1 MHFNKNADVT
11 NAMLRIA
18 DSLAYVA
25 AARHVY
31 VVVDDMEVEHR
42 RLFVK
47 AKNNLS
53 ADNKALSYMT
63 GARKVGEDEET
74 GEEIS
79 APYIIWGAEHVKV
92 TATEAMQAEAEG
104 RQSKQARHEASEFLQ
119 SRLAGGPVM
128 ADDLK
133 EEAEANGIS
142 WRTLKRAKKKLNI
155 ETKKEKG
162 NTRGKWFWSLPSRPH
177 HYGD

>member
-31 VVVDDMEVEHR
+31 VVVDDPGVEHR

-53 ADNKALSYMT
+53 PDNSALSYMT
-63 GARKVGEDEET
+63 GVRKVGEDEET
-74 GEEIS
+74 GEEIF

-104 RQSKQARHEASEFLQ
+104 GQSKQARNEASEFLITVGRGTGNGRRPQ
-119 SRLAGGPVM
+119 RRGGSQRHFM
-128 ADDLK
+128 AH
-133 EEAEANGIS
+133 ASA
-142 WRTLKRAKKKLNI
+142 RKKGTQHRYQ
-155 ETKKEKG
+155 EREG
-162 NTRGKWFWSLPSRPH
+162 GHSGKVVLVAPITSPALW
-177 HYGD
+177 

>member
-1 MHFNKNADVT
+1 
-11 NAMLRIA
+11 
-18 DSLAYVA
+18 
-25 AARHVY
+25 
-31 VVVDDMEVEHR
+31 VVVDDVEVEHR

-53 ADNKALSYMT
+53 PDNNALSYMT

-74 GEEIS
+74 GEEIF

-104 RQSKQARHEASEFLQ
+104 GHSKHARNEASEFLQ

-128 ADDLK
+128 ADDLRD
-133 EEAEANGIS
+133 EAEANGIS
-142 WRTLKRAKKKLNI
+142 WRTLQRAKKELNI
-155 ETKKEKG
+155 DTKKERG
-162 NTRGKWFWSLPSRPH
+162 STRGKWL
-177 HYGD
+177 